1 MATTDDRARL
11 TPEASAFIK
20 FAAEH
25 SKPAAHD
32 EALPRV
38 QTEELSSSL
47 GRVYE
52 QLRNTVDST
61 EHHLLRRNAI
71 HRFLRRHV
79 LVYGTQ
85 AEIGELLIRELIR
98 AGYVPNGSFLET
110 DVERLNATI
119 RKYRSVIVEFVRK
132 TGAIDR
138 SDRRDANWV
147 LGLASAEVEQIIYPP
162 LREEALI
169 HFAFSEL
176 KRRIVWED
184 AAVPEEDRDI
194 QLYIA
199 LHRAIFKSDSRLIEY
214 HLLSSYYQRSDVTSL
229 GWLEATE
236 NDAAALAEHLM
247 AFRQPVQAQ
256 LDHPYGARLTRR
268 VRRMV
273 IPFQALLDVV
283 QAHPEDAID
292 RLRDEETFIKDVV
305 AVVNRYYQANRK
317 ATRRSTVRSIVFIL
331 TTKLLIA
338 LALEVPYDL
347 WMYGAIKY
355 VPLALNA
362 TFHPLLL
369 LVIGTSAR
377 FPDKSN
383 TKRIVA
389 DLWGT
394 LQATRQAPK
403 YYLRLVSR
411 RSAATRT
418 LLSFVYVVIFG
429 LTGSALVWALRALG
443 FGLVDGVLFVFFIS
457 LVTFVGIRL
466 RLRAGEYFM
475 VQRRET
481 LLGSLFIFF
490 ASPLIEVGRW
500 VSSKFRRY
508 NLFLFFFDIILEA
521 PFKSLTYVI
530 EEWFRF
536 ARERSERTLD

>member
-1 MATTDDRARL
+1 MATTEDRARL
-11 TPEASAFIK
+11 TPEASAFIT

-25 SKPAAHD
+25 SKPATHD

-38 QTEELSSSL
+38 QTEELSSSI

-85 AEIGELLIRELIR
+85 ADLGELLIRELIR
-98 AGYVPNGSFLET
+98 AGYVPNGSFLES
-110 DVERLNATI
+110 DVERLDTTI
-119 RKYRSVIVEFVRK
+119 RKYRQLIVELVRR
-132 TGAIDR
+132 TGEIDR
-138 SDRRDANWV
+138 SDRRDASWV
-147 LGLASAEVEQIIYPP
+147 LGLASAEVEQMIYPP
-162 LREEALI
+162 VREEALI

-184 AAVPEEDRDI
+184 ASVPTEDRDI

-199 LHRAIFKSDSRLIEY
+199 LHRAIFKSDSLLIEY
-214 HLLSSYYQRSDVTSL
+214 HLLSSYYQ
-229 GWLEATE
+229 ATDD
-236 NDAAALAEHLM
+236 DAVALAEHLI
-247 AFRQPVQAQ
+247 AFRGPVQAQ

-283 QAHPEDAID
+283 ITHPEDALD

-305 AVVNRYYQANRK
+305 AVVNRYYAQNRQ

-331 TTKLLIA
+331 ITKVLVA

-347 WMYGAIKY
+347 WAYGSIKY
-355 VPLALNA
+355 VPLAINA

-369 LVIGTSAR
+369 LTLGTSAR
-377 FPDKSN
+377 FPDKAN

-394 LQATRQAPK
+394 LQASRQAPK
-403 YYLRLVSR
+403 YYLRLVNR

-418 LLSFVYVVIFG
+418 LLTIVYVITFG
-429 LTGSALVWALRALG
+429 ITLSALVWGLHEIG
-443 FGLVDGVLFVFFIS
+443 FGLVDGALFLSFVS

-521 PFKSLTYVI
+521 PFKTLTYVI